1 MGGEASLGHRAV
13 AGPLSCRELPT
24 VWQSRT
30 WTWRLCLVLEVTD
43 LSVQVQHAG
52 LGHGLAQ
59 GQETEGDRQTL
70 NTEPGE
76 PTPEWGSLLQ
86 AGDLVQTVP

>member
-1 MGGEASLGHRAV
+1 M
-13 AGPLSCRELPT
+13 
-24 VWQSRT
+24 
-30 WTWRLCLVLEVTD
+30 LEVTD
-43 LSVQVQHAG
+43 LSVQVQHGG

-59 GQETEGDRQTL
+59 GQEIEGGRQTL
-70 NTEPGE
+70 NTESSE